1 MIENLDSRSKLAK
14 RTIAFTHTRK
24 MVGVFEECKSTK
36 ALLGFKIVSS
46 RLNDRLTRRDGQM
59 FIRCK
64 NIMAVNRAHRRK
76 LNDGRCAGSDA
87 CADDAGRQLLQ
98 EQNEREEQ
106 TVSTNNSPENTV
118 GQWIGGWVN
127 ETTP

>member
-1 MIENLDSRSKLAK
+1 
-14 RTIAFTHTRK
+14 
-24 MVGVFEECKSTK
+24 
-36 ALLGFKIVSS
+36 
-46 RLNDRLTRRDGQM
+46 M

-76 LNDGRCAGSDA
+76 LNDGRCAGGDA

-118 GQWIGGWVN
+118 GQWIGGWVK
-127 ETTP
+127 ETTPRIGLERTDGRGQENGVCASYW